1 MFLID
6 FTEHR
11 VIGLIVGLAIAVLS
25 LMIIL
30 IRFLL
35 RERKKKKG
43 EDISE

>member
-11 VIGLIVGLAIAVLS
+11 VIGLIVGLSIAVLS
-25 LMIIL
+25 LFIIL

-35 RERKKKKG
+35 RERKKKRG
-43 EDISE
+43 EDVSE